1 MTSSLRCAIYTRVS
15 SDAGLE
21 QDFNSLDAQ
30 RESAEAYIK
39 SQAHEGWRLVRERF
53 DDGGYSGGSTDRPAL
68 QRLLDCI
75 RERRVDVV
83 IVYKVDRLTRS
94 LADFAKLVELFDAH
108 GVSFVSVTQAFNTTT
123 SMGRLTLN
131 VLLSF
136 AQFEREVTGERIRDK
151 IAASKKKGL
160 WMGGVVPLG
169 YRLEERKLY
178 VDPDEAVSVRLIFDL
193 YLELGSIRA
202 LQREL
207 KRRDIRTRVRM
218 LTTGKAVGGLHLT
231 NGPLSHILHNRHYL
245 GEINHHGRSW
255 SGEHPAIIDP
265 DTFETVQACLEEQR
279 VARAARLKSTALLR
293 GKLFNEAG
301 ERLTPTYAVK
311 DGVRYGYYVSTS
323 AMQSRDRGASLIHRL
338 PAASLETAIVNA
350 LRSALE
356 EGGPQ
361 GSGIDASKNAG
372 PVGCPI
378 IAMAQPQASQ
388 FRSSDASQCQAL
400 IDAHLVRVAV
410 LRDRLEV
417 DYRADPKD
425 RSETE
430 TLSIPWIKPASRVRR
445 ALLEP
450 SASTA
455 LSRPM
460 ESDERNRLIRSI
472 ASARSWLEELVK
484 GSVGDV
490 AELAARENRTA
501 RSIRMTL
508 SLAFLDPALID
519 AACTGTLP
527 RGYGVTRLM
536 DLPARFADQWRAL
549 GLTRPV

>member
-1 MTSSLRCAIYTRVS
+1 MTSPLRCAIYTRVS

-68 QRLLDCI
+68 QRLLDRI

-83 IVYKVDRLTRS
+83 VVYKVDRLTRS

-169 YRLEERKLY
+169 YRLEERKLH
-178 VDPDEAVSVRLIFDL
+178 VDESEAATVRLIFDL
-193 YLELGSIRA
+193 YRELGSIRA

-207 KRRDIRTRVRM
+207 KRRDIRTRIRT
-218 LTTGKAVGGLHLT
+218 LATGRTVGGVHLT
-231 NGPLSHILHNRHYL
+231 NGPLSYILRNRHYL

-255 SGEHPAIIDP
+255 PGEHPAIVDP
-265 DTFETVQACLEEQR
+265 ETFEKVRARLEGQR
-279 VARAARLKSTALLR
+279 VARATRLKSRALLR

-301 ERLTPTYAVK
+301 ERLTPAYAVK

-323 AMQSRDRGASLIHRL
+323 AMQSRDRGASPIHRL
-338 PAASLETAIVNA
+338 PAAPLETAVVNA
-350 LRSALE
+350 LRSALQD
-356 EGGPQ
+356 PQ
-361 GSGIDASKNAG
+361 GPAFDASKNAEPMG
-372 PVGCPI
+372 YPATAI
-378 IAMAQPQASQ
+378 AQPLALQVRSSHASQ
-388 FRSSDASQCQAL
+388 SQAL
-400 IDAHLVRVAV
+400 IDAHLIRVVV
-410 LRDRLEV
+410 LHDRLEV
-417 DYRADPKD
+417 EYRVDPKD

-430 TLSIPWIKPASRVRR
+430 TLSISWIKPAARVRR

-450 SASTA
+450 SDSTA
-455 LSRPM
+455 PSRPM

-472 ASARSWLEELVK
+472 ASARSWLEELIK
-484 GSVGDV
+484 GSVGDI
-490 AELAARENRTA
+490 AELAARENRTP

-508 SLAFLDPALID
+508 SLAFLAPALID
-519 AACTGTLP
+519 AACAGTLP

-549 GLTRPV
+549 GLTRSA

>member
-1 MTSSLRCAIYTRVS
+1 MTSPLRCAIYTRVS

-21 QDFNSLDAQ
+21 QEFNSLDAQ

-83 IVYKVDRLTRS
+83 IVYKVDRLTRL

-136 AQFEREVTGERIRDK
+136 AQFEREVAGERIRDK

-231 NGPLSHILHNRHYL
+231 NGPLSHILNNRHYL

-265 DTFETVQACLEEQR
+265 DTFETVQARLEEQR

-301 ERLTPTYAVK
+301 ERLTPAYAVK

-323 AMQSRDRGASLIHRL
+323 AMQSRDRGAALIHRL

-356 EGGPQ
+356 EGGPH
-361 GSGIDASKNAG
+361 GSAIDASKNAG

-455 LSRPM
+455 LRRPM

-472 ASARSWLEELVK
+472 ARARSWVEELVK

-536 DLPARFADQWRAL
+536 DLPARFAGQWRAL
-549 GLTRPV
+549 GVTRPA